1 MPRIATV
8 IHPASH
14 AASALSRVP
23 EAIFGPVTGSASTSA
38 ARQISGLCTWN
49 ITLIAAFNRGMAPVD
64 LNIDPASPPK

>member
-49 ITLIAAFNRGMAPVD
+49 ITLIAAFNRG
-64 LNIDPASPPK
+64 I